1 MTESL
6 SIQLLATPY
15 TPRGATPKRLVRA
28 VQNIRHDPGLQRD
41 LPEVIEEFSDEQSAR
56 ALVMDSQLKGHP
68 RFAVFEVA
76 RRSAMGERLPT
87 PDSDYFSKRY
97 IRPVGCI
104 SLNYTLQYDL
114 GAAPGIA
121 RAGMKPEELGPNV
134 CYWAD
139 RDSMQGRYTAV
150 SVARL
155 AIALGR
161 EHSLNGGEPWIIL
174 SPHEDDPS
182 REYKQAGMVQHG
194 EYTGGWFPSAG
205 IGDQE
210 YALFVADNKSPSLR
224 VEQRGGAHVVTS
236 REWHF
241 IHQKEDAGGEV

>member
-6 SIQLLATPY
+6 SFQLVATPY
-15 TPRGATPKRLVRA
+15 TSRGATPRRLVAAAQRM
-28 VQNIRHDPGLQRD
+28 RHDPGLQRD
-41 LPEVIEEFSDEQSAR
+41 LPEVIEEFSDEQSAK
-56 ALVMDSQLKGHP
+56 ASVMGSQLKGRP
-68 RFAVFEVA
+68 RFAVFEIA
-76 RRSAMGERLPT
+76 RRSAMGEQLPV
-87 PDSDYFSKRY
+87 PDSDYFSKRS
-97 IRPVGCI
+97 IRPIGCI

-139 RDSMQGRYTAV
+139 RDSMQGKYTAV

-174 SPHEDDPS
+174 SSHKDGPS
-182 REYKQAGMVQHG
+182 REYKQAGMLQHG

-205 IGDQE
+205 VGDQQ
-210 YALFVADNKSPSLR
+210 YALFVANSESPSLR
-224 VEQRGGAHVVTS
+224 VEQRGAAYVASS
-236 REWHF
+236 REWNF
-241 IHQKEDAGGEV
+241 IHHKEGVGVKA